1 MWLVSFFLD
10 KPSGCGEAL
19 MQAHT
24 RSGCAMRGL
33 LQSDSKWLLLEP
45 ASNACLVLL
54 AFGSN
59 KRSCSGGGRGHLGG
73 RVNAQ
78 TNVRIDWG

>member
-33 LQSDSKWLLLEP
+33 LQSDSKWLLFEP
-45 ASNACLVLL
+45 ASNDCRVLL

-59 KRSCSGGGRGHLGG
+59 KHSGVVGAGPSGRVRSCADKCPH
-73 RVNAQ
+73 
-78 TNVRIDWG
+78 